1 MRSSGI
7 ECAKFAFAFWDELF
21 GDLSARKVASYA
33 DIRPGDL
40 IEWGGHWSIAMER
53 PHYEIDFDGVGHWV
67 VHHVGGGGGHISG
80 GSIGWGGNPWSVDGD
95 NIIAAYTRYP
105 D

>member
-1 MRSSGI
+1 M
-7 ECAKFAFAFWDELF
+7 DEVHSVL
-21 GDLSARKVASYA
+21 LSEVDVDAPVAVHPA
-33 DIRPGDL
+33 I
-40 IEWGGHWSIAMER
+40 
-53 PHYEIDFDGVGHWV
+53 FDGQPHPVQQKAVEDLWV

-95 NIIAAYTRYP
+95 NMIAAYTRYP